1 MLLVLCLLLLEV
13 WLLLLELELLAFQ
26 VCYVGEELLSFL
38 RRLPPLALLVPI

>member
-13 WLLLLELELLAFQ
+13 WLLLELELLAFQ

>member
-1 MLLVLCLLLLEV
+1 MLCLLLFEV
-13 WLLLLELELLAFQ
+13 WLLLEVLLLE